1 MLSWLV
7 ILFCSVFFALSLKRV
22 FSGVFSTLHLGT
34 IVFFVMQVIPLFVEC
49 IWGYDDLTF
58 ILKNMYYATQDQSV
72 HILYCVFV
80 VVTMVF
86 LWSGGEY
93 FCRKREYIVEEKKYF
108 QANIYLFV
116 LLLLGILSPA
126 IALIVAPDPS
136 IYLTFARFYKL
147 EFNPFDTSYIYYVTV
162 VRFVLYFSFLSIV
175 LLYFFNDD
183 RNKIYNFFVYLG
195 IALVTWIEGKR
206 SLIVFSFLAIVA
218 IDIIRN
224 RYANKKT
231 FFAIK
236 TICFALISVIF
247 FIVYK
252 EYTGKDVEMDFLSQY
267 NQYYSRMACVKTAI
281 YSVFYDQP
289 ILQYPGQSFVYD
301 IFFFV
306 PRGLWPDKPAMFV
319 KYFTAYAVN
328 RKNVDFLSWNLIINM
343 WCEFIA
349 NIGIWGY
356 LLGLSLVAIIAKFA
370 DFTNNILVRMWG
382 MIFIALYFTFGFE
395 HVVIIVFCIFLV
407 SLISQKIKERM

>member
-7 ILFCSVFFALSLKRV
+7 ILICSVFFALSLKRV
-22 FSGVFSTLHLGT
+22 FSGVFSTLHLGA
-34 IVFFVMQVIPLFVEC
+34 IVFFVMQVVPLLVES
-49 IWGYDDLTF
+49 IWGYDDLIF
-58 ILKNMYYATQDQSV
+58 LLKNMYYASQDQGV
-72 HILYCVFV
+72 HIIYCMFV
-80 VVTMVF
+80 VVTMAL
-86 LWSGGEY
+86 LWYGGEY
-93 FCRKREYIVEEKKYF
+93 FCRAREDIVEEEKYF

-116 LLLLGILSPA
+116 FLLLGILSPA
-126 IALIVAPDPS
+126 IALIGAPDPS

-147 EFNPFDTSYIYYVTV
+147 EFNPFDPSYLYYMAV
-162 VRFVLYFSFLSIV
+162 VRFVLYFGFLSIV

-183 RNKIYNFFVYLG
+183 RNKIYNFFVYFG

-218 IDIIRN
+218 IDVLRN
-224 RYANKKT
+224 RYADKKT

-236 TICFALISVIF
+236 TIGFALISVIF

-267 NQYYSRMACVKTAI
+267 NQYYSRMACVKTSI
-281 YSVFYDQP
+281 YSALYNQA

-328 RKNVDFLSWNLIINM
+328 RKNIDFLSWNLITNM

-356 LLGLSLVAIIAKFA
+356 FMGLLLVSIIAKIA
-370 DFTNNILVRMWG
+370 DFVNNIFVRMWG

-395 HVVIIVFCIFLV
+395 HVVTIVFCIFLI
-407 SLISQKIKERM
+407 SLISHKIKERA